1 MHLDEDDIEVF
12 MSAHRLPSDF
22 MRVVTDHY
30 LPLAEWIA
38 AEQGPRRQLLV
49 GICGAQGTGKS
60 TLAAFLEGAL
70 AMTGRRV
77 AALSLDDF
85 YLTRAE
91 RAKLAATVHP
101 LLATRGVPGTHDVA
115 LLMSVLDALHGL
127 GEEDTIRLPRFD
139 KATDDRAS
147 PDAWRAQGG
156 PVDIVL
162 LEGWCVGSVA
172 EDEAALAKPV
182 NALEAD
188 EDPDGRWRRWVNERL
203 TKEYAGLRGRL
214 DRLVYLAAP
223 DLDAV
228 YRWRRKQEEKLRSA
242 TSRGTRLLGP
252 VQLRRFVMHY
262 ERLTR
267 ANAKTLPGLADAVLE
282 LDQDHRCTGSRYG
295 RSPKAPARA

>member
-1 MHLDEDDIEVF
+1 MHLDEDDIEAF
-12 MSAHRLPSDF
+12 ISAHRLPPDY
-22 MRVVTDHY
+22 MQVVTDHY

-38 AEQGPRRQLLV
+38 AEQGPGRQLLV

-60 TLAAFLEGAL
+60 TLAAFLERAL
-70 AMTGRRV
+70 ATIGRRV

-91 RAKLAATVHP
+91 RVKLAATVHP
-101 LLATRGVPGTHDVA
+101 LLATRGVPGSHDVA
-115 LLMSVLDALHGL
+115 LLISVLDALQGL
-127 GEEDTIRLPRFD
+127 GEGDMVRVPRFD

-147 PDAWRAQGG
+147 PDAWRAHSG

-172 EDEAALAKPV
+172 QDEAALAKPV

-188 EDPDGRWRRWVNERL
+188 EDPDGCWRRWVNERL
-203 TKEYAGLRGRL
+203 TREYAGLRGRL

-223 DLDAV
+223 DFDAV
-228 YRWRRKQEEKLRSA
+228 YRWRLKQEEKLRSA
-242 TSRGTRLLGP
+242 TGGGPRLLGP
-252 VQLRRFVMHY
+252 DQLRRFLMHY

-267 ANAKTLPGLADAVLE
+267 ANAKTLPGLADVVLE
-282 LDQDHRCTGSRYG
+282 LDQEHRCTGSRYR